1 MKKLTRYILMEHLW
15 PFIFAFFTITFL
27 LVIDH
32 VPRIIDH
39 VIDKNISIWIALEL
53 VALNLAWMLAL
64 SVPMAVLVAVLMAFG
79 RLTSDFE
86 ITAIKASGINLMR
99 VMMPLLVAG
108 TLIMAGMIQFND
120 TILPDLNKKARL
132 LWGDIAAMRPTLVF
146 RSGIFISDIPG
157 WLVLIDKIDHTTS
170 RVEGV
175 RITETENRTKPQIVV
190 AEYGFMH
197 YINDGKSL
205 QFTLYNGEIH
215 KLDTEEPENYRRL
228 VFQKHVINIA
238 DASSEFKRTDQEYQ
252 TDREKNI
259 EQMQVD
265 VSRAKNTIGPFKEKI
280 TTTLNQKFKYL
291 YSDTFVFKGEDT
303 VASELAFDQVKREA
317 MNQYQTIQ
325 RSRQQIDAQTK
336 LVNKFTVEIY
346 KKYSLPAASLAFILI
361 GAPLGMISRKGGMGM
376 AITTSIIMFVIY
388 WAWIIGGED
397 LADRDIISPFWA
409 TWGANVV
416 FGVAGLYLIYKVVSE
431 RPLFSFF
438 RQTGKRRNDKKN

>member
-1 MKKLTRYILMEHLW
+1 MTRYILMEHLG

-39 VIDKNISIWIALEL
+39 VIDKDISIWIALEL

-79 RLTSDFE
+79 RLTADFE

-99 VMMPLLVAG
+99 IMMPLLVAG
-108 TLIMAGMIQFND
+108 SLIMVGMVQFND

-132 LWGDIAAMRPTLVF
+132 LWGDIAAMRPTLIF

-175 RITETENRTKPQIVV
+175 RITETRDRSKPQIVV
-190 AEYGFMH
+190 SEYGFMKSMD
-197 YINDGKSL
+197 DGLSL

-228 VFQKHVINIA
+228 EFEKHVINIVGTGT
-238 DASSEFKRTDQEYQ
+238 EFKRTNQDYR
-252 TDREKNI
+252 TDREMNI
-259 EQMQVD
+259 AQMQVN
-265 VSRAKNTIGPFKEKI
+265 VERAQNTIEPFKEKI
-280 TTTLNQKFKYL
+280 HTTLNSKFEYL
-291 YSDTFVFKGEDT
+291 FSDSFVFKGDDT
-303 VASELAFDQVKREA
+303 ITAEVAYEKVKREA
-317 MNQYQTIQ
+317 SNQFQAIQ
-325 RSRQQIDAQTK
+325 RSRQQITAQRK
-336 LVNKFTVEIY
+336 MVNKFSVEIY

-376 AITTSIIMFVIY
+376 AITISIIMFVIY

-416 FGVAGLYLIYKVVSE
+416 IGGIGLYLLYKVVTE
-431 RPLFSFF
+431 KPILSFF
-438 RQTGKRRNDKKN
+438 RRTGKKRNDKKN

>member
-1 MKKLTRYILMEHLW
+1 MKKMTRYILMEHLG

-39 VIDKNISIWIALEL
+39 VIDKDISIWIALEL

-79 RLTSDFE
+79 RLTADFE

-99 VMMPLLVAG
+99 IMMPLLVAG
-108 TLIMAGMIQFND
+108 SLIMVGMVQFND

-132 LWGDIAAMRPTLVF
+132 LWGDIAAMRPTLIF

-175 RITETENRTKPQIVV
+175 RITETRDRSKPQIVIS
-190 AEYGFMH
+190 EYGFMKSMD
-197 YINDGKSL
+197 DGLSL

-228 VFQKHVINIA
+228 EFEKHVINIA
-238 DASSEFKRTDQEYQ
+238 GTGTEFKRTDQEYR
-252 TDREKNI
+252 TDREMNI
-259 EQMQVD
+259 AQMQVN
-265 VSRAKNTIGPFKEKI
+265 VERAKSTIEPFKEKI
-280 TTTLNQKFKYL
+280 KTTLNSKFKYL
-291 YSDTFVFKGEDT
+291 FSDSFVFKGDDT
-303 VASELAFDQVKREA
+303 LTAKVAYEKVKREA
-317 MNQYQTIQ
+317 SNQFQAIQ
-325 RSRQQIDAQTK
+325 RSRQQITAQRK
-336 LVNKFTVEIY
+336 MVNKFSVEIY

-376 AITTSIIMFVIY
+376 AITISIIMFVIY

-416 FGVAGLYLIYKVVSE
+416 IGGIGLYLLYKVVSE
-431 RPLFSFF
+431 KPILSFF
-438 RQTGKRRNDKKN
+438 RRTGKKRNDKKN